1 MAAKTQTA
9 IVKQAATGGN
19 PIERVK
25 LFWAGRNTQQRVY
38 LGAGLALTL
47 GVAAFFVKMIS
58 TPEYKPLMSGLEPA
72 DAQAITAEL
81 AAKKIPYLIG
91 PDGTSITVPADQVD
105 AARLEVAS
113 HDAPHSGRIGYEIF
127 DKVSWGQTEF
137 DEKVNYQRALEGELE
152 RTIQTMSN
160 VKSARVHLVMA
171 TDSVFMDRE
180 RGAKASVTLRLKGG
194 SLTRAEISEISR
206 LVAGAVDELKPA
218 DVVIIDADSN
228 KTLGSSS
235 ASPDGSDGIEQEMT
249 RRLISTLAPVV
260 GADRMRASV
269 NVEYE
274 TGSSEES
281 QDKYDPAVSATLT
294 MQRSE
299 EITAPGAAIGGVPGT
314 SSNVAAAKPIA
325 PPTPGAPATPGAAT
339 TTTATTTAATATS
352 PAILRDP
359 GQSSKTESATYGV
372 NHITRHV
379 IEPAGSIRRVTAA
392 VLLDDVIERKQEKGK
407 WVETHHKRTPEEL
420 KTISELA
427 QAAIGFNS
435 ARGDVISVQNL
446 AFERLVVPDLPP
458 ITFAEKARK
467 GINDYSSVIRYAGM
481 MALFLLVY
489 VLMLRPI
496 QKRALAA
503 TAPQKQLLSTARASA
518 ATEADA
524 AAIGETAANL
534 ALRSQALRR
543 QLAEFVKAEPESSTN
558 AVRAWLREEA
568 R

>member
-9 IVKQAATGGN
+9 IVKQAASGGN
-19 PIERVK
+19 PLARIK

-47 GVAAFFVKMIS
+47 GVAAFLVKMIA
-58 TPEYKPLMSGLEPA
+58 TPEYKTLMSGLEPA

-194 SLTRAEISEISR
+194 SLSRAEISEISR
-206 LVAGAVDELKPA
+206 LVAGAVDELKPG

-235 ASPDGSDGIEQEMT
+235 ASPDGSEGIEQEMT

-314 SSNVAAAKPIA
+314 SSNVAAAKPVA
-325 PPTPGAPATPGAAT
+325 PTTPATPGAAT
-339 TTTATTTAATATS
+339 TTAATAAS

-372 NHITRHV
+372 NRITRHV

-446 AFERLVVPDLPP
+446 AFERPVVADLPT

-467 GINDYSSVIRYAGM
+467 GINDYASVIRYAGM

-503 TAPQKQLLSTARASA
+503 APQNQLLATPRASA

-524 AAIGETAANL
+524 AAIGEAAANL
-534 ALRSQALRR
+534 ALRSQTLRR

>member
-9 IVKQAATGGN
+9 IVKQAASGGN
-19 PIERVK
+19 PIERIK
-25 LFWAGRNTQQRVY
+25 LFWAGRNTQQRIY

-47 GVAAFFVKMIS
+47 GVAAFLVKMIA

-180 RGAKASVTLRLKGG
+180 RGAKASVTLRLKSG
-194 SLTRAEISEISR
+194 SLSRAEISEISR
-206 LVAGAVDELKPA
+206 LVAGAVDELKPG

-235 ASPDGSDGIEQEMT
+235 ASPDGSEGIEQEMT

-299 EITAPGAAIGGVPGT
+299 EITAPGAAVGGVPGT
-314 SSNVAAAKPIA
+314 SSNVAAAKPVA
-325 PPTPGAPATPGAAT
+325 PTTPGAPATPGAA
-339 TTTATTTAATATS
+339 ATTAATAAS
-352 PAILRDP
+352 PVILRDP

-372 NHITRHV
+372 NRVTRHV

-446 AFERLVVPDLPP
+446 AFERPVVADLPP

-467 GINDYSSVIRYAGM
+467 GINDYASVIRYAGM

-503 TAPQKQLLSTARASA
+503 APQKQLLATPKASA
-518 ATEADA
+518 ATDAEA

-558 AVRAWLREEA
+558 AVRAWLREETP
-568 R
+568 

>member
-9 IVKQAATGGN
+9 IVKQAASGGN
-19 PIERVK
+19 PIERIK
-25 LFWAGRNTQQRVY
+25 LFWAGRNTQQRIY

-47 GVAAFFVKMIS
+47 GVAAVLVKMIA

-91 PDGTSITVPADQVD
+91 PDGTSVTVPADQVD

-171 TDSVFMDRE
+171 TDSVFVDRE
-180 RGAKASVTLRLKGG
+180 RGAKASVTLRLKSG
-194 SLTRAEISEISR
+194 SLSRAEISEISR
-206 LVAGAVDELKPA
+206 LVAGAVDELKPG

-235 ASPDGSDGIEQEMT
+235 ASPDGSEGIEQEMT

-281 QDKYDPAVSATLT
+281 QDKYDPAVIATLT

-314 SSNVAAAKPIA
+314 SSNVAAAKPVA
-325 PPTPGAPATPGAAT
+325 PTTPGAPATPGAAT
-339 TTTATTTAATATS
+339 TTS
-352 PAILRDP
+352 PVILRDP

-372 NHITRHV
+372 NRITRHV

-392 VLLDDVIERKQEKGK
+392 VLLDDLIERKQEKGK

-427 QAAIGFNS
+427 QAAIGFNG

-446 AFERLVVPDLPP
+446 AFERPVVADLPP

-467 GINDYSSVIRYAGM
+467 GINDYAAVIRYAGM

-503 TAPQKQLLSTARASA
+503 APQNQLLATARASA

-534 ALRSQALRR
+534 ALRSQTLRR

-568 R
+568 Q

>member
-1 MAAKTQTA
+1 MAAKNQIAVTKPSA
-9 IVKQAATGGN
+9 GAA
-19 PIERVK
+19 PALDRVK
-25 LFWAGRNTQQRVY
+25 LFWAGRSPQQRLY
-38 LGAGLALTL
+38 LGLGLAITL
-47 GVAAFFVKMIS
+47 GVAAFFVKMLS

-72 DAQAITAEL
+72 DAQAVTAQL
-81 AAKKIPYLIG
+81 AAKKIPYLVS

-113 HDAPHSGRIGYEIF
+113 HDSPHSGRIGFEIF

-171 TDSVFMDRE
+171 TDSVFIDRE
-180 RGAKASVTLRLKGG
+180 RGAKASVTLRLRGG
-194 SLTRAEISEISR
+194 TLSRAEISEISR

-228 KTLGSSS
+228 RSLGLSGGSTD
-235 ASPDGSDGIEQEMT
+235 PSDGIEQELT

-281 QDKYDPAVSATLT
+281 QDKYDPAVSVTLN

-299 EITAPGAAIGGVPGT
+299 DVTGPGAGVGGVPGT
-314 SSNVAAAKPIA
+314 SSNVAAAKPV
-325 PPTPGAPATPGAAT
+325 PTPVAGAPATAPPSTVAKEP
-339 TTTATTTAATATS
+339 S
-352 PAILRDP
+352 
-359 GQSSKTESATYGV
+359 QSSKTESATYGV
-372 NHITRHV
+372 NRTTRHV

-392 VLLDDVIERKQEKGK
+392 VLLDDAVERKQEKGK
-407 WVETHHKRTPEEL
+407 WVETHHKRNTDEL

-446 AFERLVVPDLPP
+446 SFDRPVAAEIPP
-458 ITFAEKARK
+458 ITLIDKARK
-467 GINDYSSVIRYAGM
+467 GINDYSSVFRYAGLLV
-481 MALFLLVY
+481 LFLLVY
-489 VLMLRPI
+489 MLMIRPI
-496 QKRALAA
+496 QQRALAA
-503 TAPQKQLLSTARASA
+503 PNPQLAASRVPAPG
-518 ATEADA
+518 EADPL
-524 AAIGETAANL
+524 AIDETAANL
-534 ALRSQALRR
+534 ALRSQVLRK

-568 R
+568 P

>member
-1 MAAKTQTA
+1 MAAKNQIPVT
-9 IVKQAATGGN
+9 KQAAGAGRAMD
-19 PIERVK
+19 RVK
-25 LFWAGRNTQQRVY
+25 LFWAGRSTQQRVY
-38 LGAGLALTL
+38 LGLGLAITL

-58 TPEYKPLMSGLEPA
+58 TPVYKPLMSGLEPA
-72 DAQAITAEL
+72 DAQAITAQL
-81 AAKKIPYLIG
+81 TAKKIPYLVS

-113 HDAPHSGRIGYEIF
+113 HDSPHSGRIGFEIF

-171 TDSVFMDRE
+171 SDSVFLDRE
-180 RGAKASVTLRLKGG
+180 RGAKASVTLRLRGG
-194 SLTRAEISEISR
+194 TLSRAEISEISR

-228 KTLGSSS
+228 QSLGLSGGG
-235 ASPDGSDGIEQEMT
+235 PTDPSDGIEQELT

-281 QDKYDPAVSATLT
+281 QEKYDPASSVTLN

-299 EITAPGAAIGGVPGT
+299 DFTAPGAGVGGVPGT
-314 SSNVAAAKPIA
+314 SSNVAAAKPVPPPA
-325 PPTPGAPATPGAAT
+325 AGAPTTLPPKTVPPTTVPP
-339 TTTATTTAATATS
+339 S
-352 PAILRDP
+352 AIAKEP
-359 GQSSKTESATYGV
+359 SQSSKTESATYGV
-372 NHITRHV
+372 NRTTRHV

-392 VLLDDVIERKQEKGK
+392 VLLDDAVERKQEKGK
-407 WVETHHKRTPEEL
+407 WVETRRKRNSEEL

-427 QAAIGFNS
+427 QAAIGFNA

-446 AFERLVVPDLPP
+446 SFDRPVAAEIPP
-458 ITFAEKARK
+458 ISLVDKARK
-467 GINDYSSVIRYAGM
+467 GINDYSSIIRYA
-481 MALFLLVY
+481 ALLVLFLLVY
-489 VLMLRPI
+489 LLMLRPI

-503 TAPQKQLLSTARASA
+503 PNPLLAASRTTALGETETV
-518 ATEADA
+518 ATGEA
-524 AAIGETAANL
+524 AASL
-534 ALRSQALRR
+534 ALRSQVLRK

-568 R
+568 P

>member
-1 MAAKTQTA
+1 MAAKNQIPVT
-9 IVKQAATGGN
+9 KQAAGAGQAMD
-19 PIERVK
+19 RVK
-25 LFWAGRNTQQRVY
+25 LFWAGRSTQQRVY
-38 LGAGLALTL
+38 LGLGLAITL

-58 TPEYKPLMSGLEPA
+58 TPVYKPLMSGLEPA
-72 DAQAITAEL
+72 DAQAITAQL
-81 AAKKIPYLIG
+81 SAKKIPYLVS

-113 HDAPHSGRIGYEIF
+113 HDSPHSGRIGFEIF

-171 TDSVFMDRE
+171 SDSVFLDRE
-180 RGAKASVTLRLKGG
+180 RGAKASVTLRLRGG
-194 SLTRAEISEISR
+194 TLSRAEISEISR

-228 KTLGSSS
+228 QSLGLSGGG
-235 ASPDGSDGIEQEMT
+235 PTDPSDGIEQELT

-281 QDKYDPAVSATLT
+281 QEKYDPASSVTLN

-299 EITAPGAAIGGVPGT
+299 DFTAPGAGVGGVPGT
-314 SSNVAAAKPIA
+314 SSNVAAAKPVPPPA
-325 PPTPGAPATPGAAT
+325 AGAPKTVPPTTVPP
-339 TTTATTTAATATS
+339 S
-352 PAILRDP
+352 AIAKEP
-359 GQSSKTESATYGV
+359 SQSSKTESATYGV
-372 NHITRHV
+372 NRTTRHV

-392 VLLDDVIERKQEKGK
+392 VLLDDAVERKQEKGK
-407 WVETHHKRTPEEL
+407 WVETRHKRNSEEL

-427 QAAIGFNS
+427 QAAIGFNA

-446 AFERLVVPDLPP
+446 SFDRPVAAEIPP
-458 ITFAEKARK
+458 ISLVDKARK
-467 GINDYSSVIRYAGM
+467 GINDYSSIIRYA
-481 MALFLLVY
+481 ALLVLFLLVY
-489 VLMLRPI
+489 LLMLRPI

-503 TAPQKQLLSTARASA
+503 PNPLLAASRTTALGETETV
-518 ATEADA
+518 ATGEA
-524 AAIGETAANL
+524 AASL
-534 ALRSQALRR
+534 ALRSQVLRK

-568 R
+568 P